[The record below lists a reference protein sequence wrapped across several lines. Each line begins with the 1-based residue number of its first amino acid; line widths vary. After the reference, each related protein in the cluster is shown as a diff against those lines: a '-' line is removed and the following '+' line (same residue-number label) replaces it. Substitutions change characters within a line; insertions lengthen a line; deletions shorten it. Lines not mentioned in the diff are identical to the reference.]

1 MLFGYKSFRIYDK
14 EGDVVTEKSLPLPEQ
29 IYDQQFE
36 RKKKQSWLK
45 VIWYDGMVRRYSAA
59 DGTLISEAKEE
70 PPDESLEE
78 ELETEHYRIV
88 SRLHETP
95 KVYDQD
101 SGRFLGELEKE
112 DYLTYATETEEG
124 LITEYVRSDGS
135 RYGLLLDQNLEIT
148 AYFPNLCDI
157 WDESLLFDYKSGN
170 LRKSRIY
177 SLQELKNLGVIY
189 VTEGKESMK

>member
-36 RKKKQSWLK
+36 RKEKQSWLK

-135 RYGLLLDQNLEIT
+135 RYGLHFRSESGN
-148 AYFPNLCDI
+148 YSVFS
-157 WDESLLFDYKSGN
+157 ESLRY
-170 LRKSRIY
+170 
-177 SLQELKNLGVIY
+177 LG
-189 VTEGKESMK
+189 

>member
-1 MLFGYKSFRIYDK
+1 
-14 EGDVVTEKSLPLPEQ
+14 
-29 IYDQQFE
+29 
-36 RKKKQSWLK
+36 
-45 VIWYDGMVRRYSAA
+45 MVRRYSAA

-95 KVYDQD
+95 KVYDRK
-101 SGRFLGELEKE
+101 SGHFLGELEKA
-112 DYLTYATETEEG
+112 DYLTYVTETEEG

-135 RYGLLLDQNLEIT
+135 RYGLLLDQKLETT
-148 AYFPNLCDI
+148 AYFPDLCDI
-157 WDESLLFDYKSGN
+157 WDEGLIFDYKSGN

-177 SLQELKNLGVIY
+177 SLQELKNLGAIY